1 MRTALVVFLLAIA
14 SVAPAAPR
22 TLAEIK
28 KSGVLKIAT
37 RERAGVAIKRPDGKH
52 GGFQYCLADAFAASL
67 GVKLAVT
74 WRPFAFQRY
83 FEKDGRFDPKTTAD
97 ESIRYTPDVLK
108 QNDLA
113 VDAFS
118 PLPWRKRLARLVP
131 ITVGRQ
137 MIVHAKD
144 RFKGPVG
151 SVDDLKG
158 KTVAVKPA
166 TLQHDIVKEI
176 SRTVPLKVVMIDEKS
191 AVTGDDLAPLKDG
204 RGDFM
209 VYAAIYTIVDLRNE
223 PRLAFGFPIG
233 SVDTVDWLLPSD
245 AGELAEA
252 LTAFVAKAKED
263 GTLNRCFE
271 PDYGLSFT
279 RYLLALDVVKAP

>member
-1 MRTALVVFLLAIA
+1 MRTALAVVLCLLASSAEA
-14 SVAPAAPR
+14 STR
-22 TLAEIK
+22 SLADIK

-37 RERAGVAIKRPDGKH
+37 RERAGVAVKKAGGKH

-83 FEKDGRFDPKTTAD
+83 FEKDGRFDPKTITD

-108 QNDLA
+108 KHDVA

-118 PLPWRKRLARLVP
+118 PLPWRHRLARLVP

-137 MIVHAKD
+137 MIVYAKD
-144 RFKGPVG
+144 RFKGPVK
-151 SVDDLKG
+151 SVEDLKG

-176 SRTVPLKVVMIDEKS
+176 SRTVPLTVFTIDEKS
-191 AVTGDDLAPLKDG
+191 AVTGDDLAPLKNG
-204 RGDFM
+204 RSDFM

-223 PRLAFGFPIG
+223 SKLAFGFPIG

-245 AGELAEA
+245 AGELAAA

-263 GTLNRCFE
+263 GTLNKCFE
-271 PDYGLSFT
+271 PDYGLSFA